1 MCILAYVPHFKTIER
16 FSITFQTA
24 NGKREFVNRPLF
36 TPAKKL
42 LVSHYFLPYEADK
55 LISYQLISSLR
66 NSQLNSAIFHN
77 RYSRSL

>member
-24 NGKREFVNRPLF
+24 NGKREFVPLLF

-42 LVSHYFLPYEADK
+42 LVSHHFL
-55 LISYQLISSLR
+55 
-66 NSQLNSAIFHN
+66 F
-77 RYSRSL
+77 